1 MTRVALNGF
10 GRIGRLVFRHLMAQ
24 EDLELVA
31 VNDIVPLDNL
41 AYLLRHDSVHVDP
54 EVPVKADGDL
64 LRWGERTVRY
74 TSIKSP
80 ADLPWKDLQV
90 DIAIEGT
97 GIFAAREKAAQ
108 HLEAGAGRVVITANG
123 KNPDVTM
130 VMGVNEDQFDPE
142 KHLVI
147 ANGSCTTNCVAPVAK
162 IMDEEFGIVTGFLTT
177 THSYTAS
184 QELVDAP
191 SKKWRRGRAAA
202 LSIVPTTTGAA
213 VAVTIVLPHLKGKMD
228 GLALRVPT
236 PAGSIS
242 DLVFQTEKPVT
253 VESVNDALRRASQT
267 DRLKGILGVSDEEL
281 FSMDIVGT
289 EYSSLA
295 DAKSTMVLGQHTVKV
310 LAWYDNEWAYA
321 RRVVDLTRYVA
332 RNG

>member
-24 EDLELVA
+24 DELELVA

-54 EVPVKADGDL
+54 DVPVEADGDL
-64 LRWGERTVRY
+64 LRWGDRTVRY
-74 TSIKSP
+74 TSIRSP
-80 ADLPWKDLQV
+80 ADLPWKDLRI

-97 GIFAAREKAAQ
+97 GIFTSREKAAQ
-108 HLEAGAGRVVITANG
+108 HLEAGAGRVVITTNG

-130 VMGVNEDQFDPE
+130 VMGVNEDIFDPE
-142 KHLVI
+142 RHLVI
-147 ANGSCTTNCVAPVAK
+147 GNGSCTTNCVAPVAK

-177 THSYTAS
+177 IHSYTAS
-184 QELVDAP
+184 QGLVDAP

-202 LSIVPTTTGAA
+202 LSIIPTTTGAA

-253 VESVNDALRRASQT
+253 VESVNEALRTASQT

-281 FSMDIVGT
+281 VSMDIVGT
-289 EYSSLA
+289 EYSSLV
-295 DAKSTMVLGQHTVKV
+295 DAESTMVLGEHTVKV

-321 RRVVDLTRYVA
+321 KRVVDLTRYVA

>member
-1 MTRVALNGF
+1 MIRVALNGF
-10 GRIGRLVFRHLMAQ
+10 GRIGRLVFRHLMEA

-54 EVPVKADGDL
+54 EVRIEADGDL
-64 LRWGERTVRY
+64 LRWDDRQVRY
-74 TSIKSP
+74 TMVKSP
-80 ADLPWKDLQV
+80 ADLPWKDMGV
-90 DIAIEGT
+90 DIALEGT
-97 GIFAAREKAAQ
+97 GLFTAREKAAQ
-108 HLEAGAGRVVITANG
+108 HLEAGAQRVIITANG
-123 KNPDVTM
+123 KNPDVTI
-130 VMGVNEDQFDPE
+130 VMGVNEDIYDPAR
-142 KHLVI
+142 HVVV
-147 ANGSCTTNCVAPVAK
+147 ANGSCTTNSVAPVAK
-162 IMDEEFGIVTGFLTT
+162 VMDEEFGIVTGFLTT
-177 THSYTAS
+177 VHSYTSS
-184 QELVDAP
+184 QRLVDAP
-191 SKKWRRGRAAA
+191 NKKWRRGRAAA

-267 DRLKGILGVSDEEL
+267 PRLKGILGISDEEL
-281 FSMDIVGT
+281 VSMDIVGA
-289 EYSSLA
+289 EYSSLV
-295 DAKSTMVLGQHTVKV
+295 DAESTMVLGEHTAKV

-321 RRVVDLTRYVA
+321 KRVVDLARYVA
-332 RNG
+332 QSS